1 MTNVKHIL
9 VDYQNDFAHAQWA
22 LSVPGWDKILNAIN
36 ELMQTLA
43 DKWIETLAS
52 KDRHPTWHISFASTH
67 NEAPFTPT
75 QDGST
80 LLWPDHCVQ
89 NTRGAEYFDG
99 LQTDYIK
106 QLIQKATTQTQ
117 DSYSAFGWTDLDQIL
132 TQENREIVV
141 ISWLATDYCIK
152 ATALDAVK
160 NGYKTYVVT
169 DAIAWVNPE
178 TTQQA
183 IQEMQKQWI
192 TLVTKEDLLN
202 IL

>member
-43 DKWIETLAS
+43 DKWIETIAS
-52 KDRHPTWHISFASTH
+52 KDRHPEWHVSFASTH
-67 NEAPFTPT
+67 NKDPFTPT

-89 NTRGAEYFDG
+89 NTRGSEYFNG
-99 LQTDYIK
+99 LQTEYIK
-106 QLIQKATTQTQ
+106 KLVLKATTQAE
-117 DSYSAFGWTDLDQIL
+117 DSYSAFGWTQLDTIL
-132 TQENREIVV
+132 IQDNIQTVV
-141 ISWLATDYCIK
+141 ISGLATDYCIK

-160 NGYKTYVVT
+160 NGYKTYVIT
-169 DAIAWVNPE
+169 DTIAWVNPE
-178 TTQQA
+178 TTEQA
-183 IQEMQKQWI
+183 KQEMEKVWI
-192 TLVTKEDLLN
+192 VLVTKEDLLN